1 MMQSNADAHSA
12 DDDGESQSRTG
23 KAGKLESIKRFAL
36 RLIYSKH
43 MLWGVGVASF
53 LEAII
58 VPIPLETILIPLMHA
73 RRKEIFVISTIALL
87 GCILAATVGYFI
99 GYFVFDAIGAQ
110 LVSLVSTQEQFEQV
124 SQKMHDE
131 GFWFVFSVGVIP
143 IPFQIAMLA
152 AGATKYSFLLFV
164 LASTLSRALRYY
176 GLAVLVLFAGD
187 KAQRLF
193 EKHKM
198 AVSIAFFVVVGAIWA
213 SSIFG

>member
-1 MMQSNADAHSA
+1 MPSNADAPSA
-12 DDDGESQSRTG
+12 GDDTDNQGQS
-23 KAGKLESIKRFAL
+23 GKLASIKRFAL

-43 MLWGVGVASF
+43 MLWGIGVASF

-87 GCILAATVGYFI
+87 GCVFAAAVGYVI

-124 SQKMHDE
+124 SQKMQEE
-131 GFWFVFSVGVIP
+131 GFWFVFSVGIIP

-152 AGATKYSFLLFV
+152 AGATQYSFLLFV

-176 GLAVLVLFAGD
+176 GLALLVLFAGD
-187 KAQRLF
+187 KAERLF
-193 EKHKM
+193 KKHKM
-198 AVSIAFFVVVGAIWA
+198 AVSITFLVVVGAIWA
-213 SSIFG
+213 FSIFG